1 MRQPGPVSLRRH
13 TTDSASPERKDGRLQ
28 RGFFSRS
35 RVLLVAERLFVTR
48 GYARTSLEAII
59 AESGLTRGAIY
70 HHFDGKEALFAAVAE
85 AISARAAIG
94 IALAAQSAT
103 GIDDRLRAVCN
114 AYLDAGLSP
123 AVRQVLLVDA
133 PAVLG
138 WEKWRTIGTPQG
150 LGFLEMLIQSAV
162 ANDAVADLPV
172 RALAHALLG
181 AINELNMSLAASD
194 DKDRARLEAGL
205 VVDRLLSGLRPRQPK
220 SR

>member
-1 MRQPGPVSLRRH
+1 M
-13 TTDSASPERKDGRLQ
+13 
-28 RGFFSRS
+28 
-35 RVLLVAERLFVTR
+35 AERLFVTR